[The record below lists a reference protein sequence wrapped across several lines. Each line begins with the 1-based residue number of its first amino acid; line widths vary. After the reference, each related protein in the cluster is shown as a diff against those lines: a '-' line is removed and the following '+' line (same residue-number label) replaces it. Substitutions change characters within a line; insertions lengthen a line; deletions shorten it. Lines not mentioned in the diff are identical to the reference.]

1 MAIAG
6 IPFKTKTPQLIC
18 FVLLKYLDSISYE
31 KIFNYLHLNFN
42 FKPNIIHTDYEKALK
57 ETINKNI
64 YFKDNIIH
72 SKCFFH
78 LSQMIMKKLKPTKL
92 CNKKLNKKAIEILR
106 NLEIL
111 CFIKKSQIKINIRKK
126 IESDNKLKPFL
137 NYLNNFLFKLDDN
150 QFNYEDLINYHN
162 KENKIYDNLKLRLHF
177 TQNIIESLNGKINYY
192 YPKRSTNNVTFIN
205 SISKIIMNSILK
217 KDNIIRHDYVIRSLI
232 LLIDKLNL
240 NIWRKKYHKIII
252 NEYETNINNDE
263 AENIIKI
270 INYLESDSTEHLDD
284 ENKNNEENNKININN
299 NVSYDSDGEKYEE
312 NELNNIFKDLSI
324 SKDNQEKE
332 K

>member
-162 KENKIYDNLKLRLHF
+162 RENKIYDNIKLSKLYF
-177 TQNIIESLNGKINYY
+177 TNNIIESLNGKINYY
-192 YPKRSTNNVTFIN
+192 LCKRSTNNVTFIN

-232 LLIDKLNL
+232 LLID
-240 NIWRKKYHKIII
+240 
-252 NEYETNINNDE
+252 
-263 AENIIKI
+263 
-270 INYLESDSTEHLDD
+270 
-284 ENKNNEENNKININN
+284 
-299 NVSYDSDGEKYEE
+299 
-312 NELNNIFKDLSI
+312 
-324 SKDNQEKE
+324 
-332 K
+332 